1 MDHLTINEIQV
12 SYDVVNL
19 YPSVPTKEATDII
32 IDFLSNDPS
41 LSERT
46 KLTLQE
52 IRDLMDLCLNDC
64 YFLWQNDVHKLDN
77 SGPIGLAL
85 MVVVAE
91 AFLQHHEEKALKVAK
106 YQKINVKSFRRYVDD
121 SHCRIPSIQQA
132 EKFLDILNT
141 QSRHLRYTMETENE
155 RKSLNFLDIT
165 ITNNMNGSYDFQVYR
180 KPAITNV
187 QVKPNSGHDIK
198 ILKGIFIGFIDRA
211 FHLCSERFIDNEIT
225 YLKEIFIENGYEE
238 SLLQKWIYEY
248 RNKKQ
253 RNPDDEDTMK
263 TVTLPWIP
271 GLSPKLRKVYKIAG
285 YKTSFK
291 SGANLN
297 NLLTSKNKSI
307 LPPNS
312 QAGVYKLTCN
322 CGKSYVGETDFNSNP
337 TTSEQHLQWTMG
349 PVWCVRTCAE
359 MSWTDRLEEY

>member
-1 MDHLTINEIQV
+1 MFGMYGTVKAHKPEKDYPMRIVVSTIGTPTYEISKMLVDIIQPTLNRNKTCIKNSRMFVRDSNEWIISPNEIQV

-132 EKFLDILNT
+132 EI
-141 QSRHLRYTMETENE
+141 LRYLKHPIKAFE
-155 RKSLNFLDIT
+155 IHHG
-165 ITNNMNGSYDFQVYR
+165 NG
-180 KPAITNV
+180 K
-187 QVKPNSGHDIK
+187 
-198 ILKGIFIGFIDRA
+198 
-211 FHLCSERFIDNEIT
+211 
-225 YLKEIFIENGYEE
+225 
-238 SLLQKWIYEY
+238 
-248 RNKKQ
+248 
-253 RNPDDEDTMK
+253 
-263 TVTLPWIP
+263 
-271 GLSPKLRKVYKIAG
+271 
-285 YKTSFK
+285 
-291 SGANLN
+291 
-297 NLLTSKNKSI
+297 
-307 LPPNS
+307 
-312 QAGVYKLTCN
+312 
-322 CGKSYVGETDFNSNP
+322 
-337 TTSEQHLQWTMG
+337 
-349 PVWCVRTCAE
+349 
-359 MSWTDRLEEY
+359 